1 MNPRVTMT
9 AMINLPI
16 GPTEW
21 ASKATLVAQVTSL
34 EAVQTPDIDISTL
47 GPKMGHAQGD
57 VAGECGRYPIEI
69 MSNGKF
75 KEPVAQGFELLTQ
88 MDAGR
93 FSIESIALFYNPPL
107 R

>member
-1 MNPRVTMT
+1 MNPRVTIT

-34 EAVQTPDIDISTL
+34 EAVQTADISTL
-47 GPKMGHAQGD
+47 GPKMGHAQGH

-93 FSIESIALFYNPPL
+93 FSIESIALF
-107 R
+107 